1 MSIGI
6 DLGVFGEDPRCKK
19 TIYARDVQRQGITCF
34 SNLTY
39 ENGDLGLGIYVY
51 NSDPENC
58 HGRKHCKDLL
68 DNSHSNSFP
77 RSPLHIVKTCSDV
90 FCCSSE
96 GICNKANNIARASFI
111 SLLIFFLSC
120 ALKMYWCAK
129 TLRTREPSLEL
140 S

>member
-19 TIYARDVQRQGITCF
+19 TIHARNVQRQGITCF

-39 ENGDLGLGIYVY
+39 ESGRSGQGVYIY
-51 NSDPENC
+51 NSNPENC
-58 HGRKHCKDLL
+58 HGRNHCKYFL
-68 DNSHSNSFP
+68 DNSHANSFP
-77 RSPLHIVKTCSDV
+77 RSHIVKTCSDV
-90 FCCSSE
+90 FCCSSK
-96 GICNKANNIARASFI
+96 GICDKANNIARVSFLT

-120 ALKMYWCAK
+120 ALTMYWCAK
-129 TLRTREPSLEL
+129 TLRTREPFLEW